1 MPSVALNH
9 YDIMAKT
16 EKEDLLDSD
25 DSDDEN
31 MRLNLAR
38 QNMEDLQKKIESND
52 KVMKD
57 LRSKCK
63 ASLFSEFV
71 EIKKTITKNIEYP
84 F

>member
-1 MPSVALNH
+1 MNH

-16 EKEDLLDSD
+16 EKEDHLDSD

-31 MRLNLAR
+31 TNLELPKA
-38 QNMEDLQKKIESND
+38 NMEEIQRKIESND

-63 ASLFSEFV
+63 DNLFSEFS
-71 EIKKTITKNIEYP
+71 EIKKTITKNLE
-84 F
+84 